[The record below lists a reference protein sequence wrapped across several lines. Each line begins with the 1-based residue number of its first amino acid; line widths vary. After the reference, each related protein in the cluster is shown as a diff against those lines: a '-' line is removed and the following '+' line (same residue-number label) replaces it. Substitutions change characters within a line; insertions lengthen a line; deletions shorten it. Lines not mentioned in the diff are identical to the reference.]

1 MRTPS
6 RVSHKTPSPP
16 VNKQKEAE
24 SYKGGL
30 TWGFICSKADLFL
43 QYCVKMPQQASA
55 LLWHFILPC
64 GKISCFGVLRSFE
77 GKIFLLQ
84 EDAEDE
90 EILDVFQGRS
100 SFCKEKDSFKTV

>member
-1 MRTPS
+1 MNCDFNDT
-6 RVSHKTPSPP
+6 V
-16 VNKQKEAE
+16 Q
-24 SYKGGL
+24 
-30 TWGFICSKADLFL
+30 
-43 QYCVKMPQQASA
+43 
-55 LLWHFILPC
+55 FILKNPVCFLNILEFKAMGNEWC
-64 GKISCFGVLRSFE
+64 GIDLTLRNQLQRFCTVAAVYAASFE

>member
-1 MRTPS
+1 M
-6 RVSHKTPSPP
+6 K
-16 VNKQKEAE
+16 N
-24 SYKGGL
+24 KGGL
-30 TWGFICSKADLFL
+30 TWGFIRSKADLFL

-64 GKISCFGVLRSFE
+64 RKISYFGVLRSFE